1 MDILGHGKKGE
12 IAHPQQRA
20 FLAAFRETG
29 NVRLTCEVAGVG
41 RNSHYRWLEKDS
53 EYREAFELAKEDAA
67 DILEAE
73 AYRRAVEGVE
83 KPVGWYKGKPGGTV
97 REYSDILL
105 IFLLKALRP
114 EKYRERVEVRGSLA
128 HIDFNRLSDDQLA
141 RIAAGEPV
149 LAVLATS
156 ADPLKALPPAV
167 SNDTESPPDGQ
178 ETGP

>member
-1 MDILGHGKKGE
+1 MNPH
-12 IAHPQQRA
+12 QRA

-29 NVRLTCEVAGVG
+29 NVRLACEVAKVG
-41 RNSHYRWLEKDS
+41 RSSHYRWLDKDP

-114 EKYRERVEVRGSLA
+114 EKYRERVEVRGAFAS
-128 HIDFNRLSDDQLA
+128 IDLNRLSDEQLA
-141 RIAAGEPV
+141 RISAGE
-149 LAVLATS
+149 
-156 ADPLKALPPAV
+156 DPLFVVSTPAEPTLALPPAV
-167 SNDTESPPDGQ
+167 SHDTESTPEGQ
-178 ETGP
+178 ESG

>member
-1 MDILGHGKKGE
+1 M
-12 IAHPQQRA
+12 R
-20 FLAAFRETG
+20 LA
-29 NVRLTCEVAGVG
+29 CEVAGVG
-41 RNSHYRWLEKDS
+41 RSSHYRWLEKDP

-114 EKYRERVEVRGSLA
+114 EKYRERVEMHGVLA
-128 HIDFNRLSDDQLA
+128 NIDLTKLPDHLIA
-141 RIAAGEPV
+141 RIAAGENV
-149 LAVLATS
+149 MAVLAS
-156 ADPLKALPPAV
+156 GVSQGLDPQSFLKEPLGLPAA
-167 SNDTESPPDGQ
+167 ESDD
-178 ETGP
+178 